1 MFTAIVGYPV
11 CIQYADAVVDRLFII
26 IAISMVTFVIY
37 LNADFWNLYRLLYC
51 VLFLAFCRPST
62 LS

>member
-26 IAISMVTFVIY
+26 MAISMVTFVIY
-37 LNADFWNLYRLLYC
+37 LNADF
-51 VLFLAFCRPST
+51 
-62 LS
+62 